1 MYGTYSL
8 LLDLGRVIIKNKDKI
23 ISVLDKG
30 LSLGYKTKKGF
41 GTHWFRNANKK
52 WNKRYHESDVVLR
65 KYKNFI
71 ERNYLK
77 I

>member
-8 LLDLGRVIIKNKDKI
+8 FLDLGRVIIKNKDKI

-52 WNKRYHESDVVLR
+52 
-65 KYKNFI
+65 
-71 ERNYLK
+71 
-77 I
+77 